1 MAWKRR
7 RGYLVYLVRATV
19 PRRTRRLIRMDNLD
33 GSGLDLLTE
42 AARHVASLGL
52 GLVSSSEEEGFRVRE
67 CAGTGRALWLRINQ
81 GPRRV
86 PGEVWDDDVQAATDL
101 TDAQSAL
108 SELRGMLVVP
118 AGAHFGLLFVERVA
132 RRHLREIVKEHV
144 LDPIGIEN
152 GLLIR
157 ASAFADGADW
167 RRDLAGKQ
175 VLRVGQLL
183 KRETTAA
190 TPADDPEEA
199 FVDISVQGT
208 ALRSR
213 TEALKDRF
221 FRRADRQAEKLR
233 ALIRASE
240 AADQADAIERARLSD
255 QQLQRQS
262 PQTEAAL
269 VDDERE
275 ITAQLREL
283 EEAERGDVGVGAE
296 LAGLIPAEFEGF
308 DHKRWEISFGEQ
320 RPERTF
326 VLERDSMPQ
335 FLYELGGDRLPDT
348 ALRETWRAHAERIFR
363 DFGDP
368 LPRGWSGGVWAP

>member
-7 RGYLVYLVRATV
+7 RGYLVYMVRATV
-19 PRRTRRLIRMDNLD
+19 PRRTRRLIRLDNLD
-33 GSGLDLLTE
+33 DSGMDLLTE
-42 AARHVASLGL
+42 AARHVASLGP
-52 GLVSSSEEEGFRVRE
+52 GLVASSEDEGFRVRE
-67 CAGTGRALWLRINQ
+67 CAGTGRALWLRVSQ

-86 PGEVWDDDVQAATDL
+86 PGEVWDDDAQQATDL
-101 TDAQSAL
+101 TEAQSAL

-118 AGAHFGLLFVERVA
+118 TGAHFGLLFVERVA
-132 RRHLREIVKEHV
+132 RRHMREIVKEHV
-144 LDPIGIEN
+144 LDPIGLEN
-152 GLLIR
+152 ALLVR
-157 ASAFADGADW
+157 SAAFADGADW

-175 VLRVGQLL
+175 VLRVGQVL
-183 KRETTAA
+183 KRETTAE
-190 TPADDPEEA
+190 TPADNPEEA

-221 FRRADRQAEKLR
+221 FRRADRQTERLQ

-240 AADQADAIERARLSD
+240 AADQADAIEHARIAD
-255 QQLQRQS
+255 QQIQRATSQRQ
-262 PQTEAAL
+262 AAT
-269 VDDERE
+269 VEEERE
-275 ITAQLREL
+275 ISEQLRAL
-283 EEAERGDVGVGAE
+283 EDAERQDVGIGSE

-308 DHKRWEISFGEQ
+308 DHKRWEISFGEV

-335 FLYELGGDRLPDT
+335 FLYELGGDRLPDS
-348 ALRETWRAHAERIFR
+348 ALRQAWRAHAERIYR

-368 LPRGWSGGVWAP
+368 LPRGWSEGVWTP